1 MLPRARYRQIETARP
16 GRSSLRIVRGTCRD
30 PAQRDHRDVR
40 RGHAGPGRSPDAQFI
55 GVMVTNSA
63 IGMAQEVRAR
73 RTLDRLSLLVAA
85 PASVE
90 RDGVT
95 RPRSPDQ
102 VALGD
107 VVRLAPSDQLV
118 AMARCLALVIS
129 AWTNRCSRVSPSPR
143 TVGAE
148 VRSGAFVVEGTGVY
162 RVSAVGR
169 EVRRSPRRR
178 PRAPDRR
185 YSRAARRL
193 GCPEPPRV
201 SEGEASGYGVTKDA
215 YGGQMPQ

>member
-1 MLPRARYRQIETARP
+1 
-16 GRSSLRIVRGTCRD
+16 
-30 PAQRDHRDVR
+30 
-40 RGHAGPGRSPDAQFI
+40 
-55 GVMVTNSA
+55 MVTNSA

-107 VVRLAPSDQLV
+107 VVRLAPGDQLV

-148 VRSGAFVVEGTGVY
+148 VRSGAFVVEGTGAD
-162 RVSAVGR
+162 RVSAVGER
-169 EVRRSPRRR
+169 GSPLASTPSPCPGSPPLTRG
-178 PRAPDRR
+178 
-185 YSRAARRL
+185 AASWVP
-193 GCPEPPRV
+193 GTPRV
-201 SEGEASGYGVTKDA
+201 SQAEASGHGVSKGRVRRTNASVVAGATCSSPVRTAGACSAEKVEATAKRRASRAPA
-215 YGGQMPQ
+215 YQWRP

>member
-1 MLPRARYRQIETARP
+1 
-16 GRSSLRIVRGTCRD
+16 
-30 PAQRDHRDVR
+30 
-40 RGHAGPGRSPDAQFI
+40 
-55 GVMVTNSA
+55 MVTNSA

-129 AWTNRCSRVSPSPR
+129 A
-143 TVGAE
+143 
-148 VRSGAFVVEGTGVY
+148 
-162 RVSAVGR
+162 
-169 EVRRSPRRR
+169 
-178 PRAPDRR
+178 
-185 YSRAARRL
+185 
-193 GCPEPPRV
+193 
-201 SEGEASGYGVTKDA
+201 
-215 YGGQMPQ
+215 